1 MLFSFDAVSLALAS
15 EVEYPGPELASA
27 TLASLRC
34 TPGEPARLFRA
45 RDFKSYDSSLYVV
58 MYQRYTEIRELAC
71 ALGVQ
76 LLYV

>member
-1 MLFSFDAVSLALAS
+1 VNGYFGLLTRLRFMLFSFDAVSLALAS

-45 RDFKSYDSSLYVV
+45 RDFKSWKY
-58 MYQRYTEIRELAC
+58 RW
-71 ALGVQ
+71 
-76 LLYV
+76 

>member
-45 RDFKSYDSSLYVV
+45 RDFKSQYWSAYVAVGQIVTEIWKLLCALYV
-58 MYQRYTEIRELAC
+58 Q
-71 ALGVQ
+71 
-76 LLYV
+76 